1 MGYGLSMWV
10 IRTMGCFP
18 RGLYSGTSFY
28 HIILYKKVPIFC
40 RISDESALIRNFLR
54 NGRVRVNLWLHD
66 NLDFHNRLSIH
77 LEEFP
82 DSRSSIFLNC
92 QKVDKK
98 ISTWALF
105 LSTKYDIYYEAL
117 EKTQNF
123 HFCQFFKY
131 FTIFRK
137 LVIKFDLGGLR
148 FLTRLFRCA

>member
-1 MGYGLSMWV
+1 M
-10 IRTMGCFP
+10 
-18 RGLYSGTSFY
+18 
-28 HIILYKKVPIFC
+28 
-40 RISDESALIRNFLR
+40 
-54 NGRVRVNLWLHD
+54 RVNLWLHD

-148 FLTRLFRCA
+148 FLTRLFRCAWNTWGVPIGASTPNNSLSRAADICTWTLLVRSINYFDR